1 MKRVLAVLLA
11 IMLLVSF
18 AACTKTGTDVPKTED
33 PTTAP
38 VTEGEATSSPEQ
50 VIDEIEYVDT
60 YKTYFSRSYA
70 SFNYYSTA
78 YTTVREI
85 VTNTI
90 DGLVEPDIYGVYI
103 PSLAESWTSN
113 EDQTVW
119 TFKIREGLYWVDHNG
134 DKTEYAI
141 TAQDFVDGIRYIGD
155 PLNGAY
161 SMRVIRNLIT
171 GLYDYYWDLDD
182 FDDPDVESSHAT
194 REEIIAT
201 FDESVGVKALDDCTV
216 EYTLDNSAPYFLSLI
231 ESSMLLLPVEYDYA
245 MAMGEDFGVDNEHLL
260 YCGAYYISH
269 FEHDK
274 AITLS
279 ANPYYWDTDNVTLKT
294 IEYQIIPDGT
304 TSIEMYKRGEIDYTS
319 VAAEEYLSLQGTEW
333 EDNLIPNSYS
343 FSTNYF
349 WLNFIGENSEFR
361 TFVQNE
367 NFRKA
372 LQYSIDRL
380 SLASLRDP
388 VNPSRVLRNT
398 VNAEG
403 AIYDRNGV
411 DYTDYEPLKSIKEID
426 YYQPEL
432 ARQYF
437 EAAIAELCD
446 ADGNIIG
453 VDAATVDYLPMLQ
466 FDIDGKLPVTMV
478 YVGTDDEDE
487 IIMAQL
493 LEAMIEESLGADYID
508 VVLAFDTSG
517 SFYSTV
523 TDPYKFDIFF
533 DSLSTG
539 YADPSGILTRTTSDG
554 AENMGAYEIPEY
566 DELIE
571 KALAAA
577 TFEER
582 LQYFAEAEAY
592 LCNGAYFIPYV
603 SGLRGYH
610 MTNEVPYTGPRTL
623 YGNVKYKG
631 QLVSVE
637 PLTVDQYNTL
647 TASYEIAR
655 AEALKNAGN

>member
-38 VTEGEATSSPEQ
+38 VTEGEATSFPEQ

-134 DKTEYAI
+134 EKTEYAI

-194 REEIIAT
+194 REEILAT
-201 FDESVGVKALDDCTV
+201 FDESVGVKALDDYTV

-269 FEHDK
+269 FERDK

-319 VAAEEYLSLQGTEW
+319 VAAEEYL
-333 EDNLIPNSYS
+333 
-343 FSTNYF
+343 
-349 WLNFIGENSEFR
+349 
-361 TFVQNE
+361 
-367 NFRKA
+367 
-372 LQYSIDRL
+372 
-380 SLASLRDP
+380 
-388 VNPSRVLRNT
+388 
-398 VNAEG
+398 
-403 AIYDRNGV
+403 
-411 DYTDYEPLKSIKEID
+411 
-426 YYQPEL
+426 
-432 ARQYF
+432 
-437 EAAIAELCD
+437 
-446 ADGNIIG
+446 
-453 VDAATVDYLPMLQ
+453 
-466 FDIDGKLPVTMV
+466 
-478 YVGTDDEDE
+478 
-487 IIMAQL
+487 
-493 LEAMIEESLGADYID
+493 
-508 VVLAFDTSG
+508 
-517 SFYSTV
+517 
-523 TDPYKFDIFF
+523 
-533 DSLSTG
+533 
-539 YADPSGILTRTTSDG
+539 
-554 AENMGAYEIPEY
+554 
-566 DELIE
+566 
-571 KALAAA
+571 
-577 TFEER
+577 
-582 LQYFAEAEAY
+582 
-592 LCNGAYFIPYV
+592 
-603 SGLRGYH
+603 
-610 MTNEVPYTGPRTL
+610 
-623 YGNVKYKG
+623 
-631 QLVSVE
+631 
-637 PLTVDQYNTL
+637 
-647 TASYEIAR
+647 
-655 AEALKNAGN
+655 